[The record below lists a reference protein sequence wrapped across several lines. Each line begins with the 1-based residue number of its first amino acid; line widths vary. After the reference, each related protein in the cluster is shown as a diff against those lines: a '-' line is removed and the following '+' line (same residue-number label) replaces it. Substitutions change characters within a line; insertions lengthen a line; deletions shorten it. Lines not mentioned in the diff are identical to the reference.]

1 MLVDLPAT
9 GEPEV
14 LEQLDR
20 RAEQE
25 PTLRLTPGGHLGDG
39 LDEPTAALR
48 DLLDGTLE
56 RGARDTLS
64 AVFGVDEDAGD
75 APVRRRRR
83 VLDVLAPVLDTGQLV
98 GAAVLGLPLGHTVVD
113 H

>member
-1 MLVDLPAT
+1 MRLTPCRCHPAAHDPGVLADLPAT

-56 RGARDTLS
+56 RGARDT
-64 AVFGVDEDAGD
+64 
-75 APVRRRRR
+75 
-83 VLDVLAPVLDTGQLV
+83 
-98 GAAVLGLPLGHTVVD
+98 
-113 H
+113 